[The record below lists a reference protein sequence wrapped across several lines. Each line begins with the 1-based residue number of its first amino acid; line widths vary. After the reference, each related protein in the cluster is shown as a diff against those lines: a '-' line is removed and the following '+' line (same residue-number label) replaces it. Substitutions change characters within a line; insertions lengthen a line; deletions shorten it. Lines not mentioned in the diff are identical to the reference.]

1 MIGKQYLRFFLS
13 LKFFS
18 VDLCANLAPHLS
30 PSIFVRPASN
40 TTVSEASSSVVVGCD
55 RGCFNGDCQV
65 VTGSSEEARC
75 VCWEGWT
82 GPRSAISTGSPI
94 FFTFLH
100 SIISQ
105 SRARDNTAATTLPCF
120 QAIKWLSNIAKCL
133 YSVWVLHLD
142 TEARTCI
149 VFFLVTEA

>member
-1 MIGKQYLRFFLS
+1 MRRRAASAGRAGRVPGPPFPRARQYSS
-13 LKFFS
+13 L
-18 VDLCANLAPHLS
+18 
-30 PSIFVRPASN
+30 
-40 TTVSEASSSVVVGCD
+40 
-55 RGCFNGDCQV
+55 
-65 VTGSSEEARC
+65 
-75 VCWEGWT
+75 
-82 GPRSAISTGSPI
+82 
-94 FFTFLH
+94 FLH

-149 VFFLVTEA
+149 VFFLVTEAYLRCRVVAVAKQTNCRVPSSVLVII